1 MLHLL
6 KKSLSGISPL
16 LLLIRQRFL
25 ILQLLRRDIVG
36 RTRGT
41 LLGWLWLI
49 AQPALQVIAFWF
61 LLDIVFQMR
70 SPGQV
75 RYLNY
80 FLIGMLPWLYLSEVL
95 NRSINVLNEFAALYQ
110 RSHFPVA
117 VLPLLPMVMGLLIY
131 LPVYAG
137 VAVYFQDGLAG
148 LKAIAIMLL
157 LFVWVI
163 PFAYLLS
170 VFGLFVREVRQVF
183 PFLLTMIMYVTPI
196 LYAPDAL
203 PESVRWALAFNP
215 IADLMALIQGWIN
228 GLPVEPGNWVRP
240 LVLWLVLSTPAWV
253 LFRRSE
259 PHMRE
264 VL

>member
-1 MLHLL
+1 M
-6 KKSLSGISPL
+6 LSGITPL
-16 LLLIRQRFL
+16 TLLIRQRFL
-25 ILQLLRRDIVG
+25 ILQLVRRDIVG

-49 AQPALQVIAFWF
+49 AQPALQVLAFWF
-61 LLDIVFQMR
+61 LLDVVFQAR

-80 FLIGMLPWLYLSEVL
+80 FLIGMLPWLFLNEAL
-95 NRSINVLNEFAALYQ
+95 NRSINVLTEFAALYQ
-110 RSHFPVA
+110 RSRFPVA
-117 VLPLLPMVMGLLIY
+117 VLPLLPMVLGLLIY
-131 LPVYAG
+131 LPVYVW
-137 VAVYFQDGLAG
+137 VAIYFQDALAG
-148 LKAIAIMLL
+148 LKAVLIMLM

-170 VFGLFVREVRQVF
+170 VLGLFVREVRQVF
-183 PFLLTMIMYVTPI
+183 PFVLTMIMYVTPI
-196 LYAPDAL
+196 LYSPDAL

-215 IADLMALIQGWIN
+215 IADLMTLIQGWIN

-240 LVLWLVLSTPAWV
+240 LVLWLALATPAWV

>member
-1 MLHLL
+1 MQRIL
-6 KKSLSGISPL
+6 KKLFSGFSPIVL
-16 LLLIRQRFL
+16 LFRQRFL

-110 RSHFPVA
+110 RSRFPVA

-137 VAVYFQDGLAG
+137 VRSIFRMVWLA
-148 LKAIAIMLL
+148 
-157 LFVWVI
+157 
-163 PFAYLLS
+163 
-170 VFGLFVREVRQVF
+170 
-183 PFLLTMIMYVTPI
+183 
-196 LYAPDAL
+196 
-203 PESVRWALAFNP
+203 
-215 IADLMALIQGWIN
+215 
-228 GLPVEPGNWVRP
+228 
-240 LVLWLVLSTPAWV
+240 
-253 LFRRSE
+253 
-259 PHMRE
+259 
-264 VL
+264 